1 MRFQFEQIYDIKH
14 KVRLTRSGL
23 PAGSKNGNT
32 NLVFDFRFVTFAGT
46 AGTTLN
52 SDLTFVPT
60 SVCVFVYLENINN
73 INIIEIE
80 LRR

>member
-52 SDLTFVPT
+52 SDDVC
-60 SVCVFVYLENINN
+60 SNKCVCVCIFGEYKQYKHYRN
-73 INIIEIE
+73 
-80 LRR
+80 